1 MLGVMLDFIHSVPAV
16 FDVVSQFVSD
26 EMHPTLVVEDEMP
39 EAVNTWIAD
48 WATDNTFTDAE
59 DGLNKLWEHVQ
70 ASDIQNM

>member
-48 WATDNTFTDAE
+48 WATDKTFTDAE